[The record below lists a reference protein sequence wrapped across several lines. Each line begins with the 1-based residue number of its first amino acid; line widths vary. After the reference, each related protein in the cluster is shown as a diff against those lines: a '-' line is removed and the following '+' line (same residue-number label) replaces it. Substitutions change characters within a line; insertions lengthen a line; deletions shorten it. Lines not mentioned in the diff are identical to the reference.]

1 MTSFNAFSVVIKVL
15 VALVTSKLTAIFL
28 GPSGLTLLGNLR
40 NSIAIFQKFSSA
52 GVENAVVKYAVETR
66 DKEEERRKFQT
77 TLFFYVSLFSFLT
90 MLACLVFAE
99 VMSNYIFG
107 ESTYAMLIRFLG
119 LILPLYVANTLLL
132 ALLRAHGFFSRVIK
146 INSISYLVNLVLF
159 SILIYFY
166 GLSGAMFTLV
176 VLPSILFF
184 VTLAFAYQTQL
195 VFVRFSKALVSK
207 ELMRSLGEFSIMTL
221 ISGLSFPLAYL
232 SIRQLLTHEL
242 SSQDAGY
249 WEAIFRI
256 SNLYLMFVITL
267 LNLILLPKLAEAKN
281 LMQFRQ
287 IVFNFYKNILPLFFG
302 GLILVYFLKEWI
314 IRLVLTEE
322 FLPVEDLFLWQM
334 IGDVFRVLA
343 LVMVCQFHAKKM
355 FWHYILT
362 DLFLAVSLYLST
374 YGLIDIFGLK
384 SVVIGHALTY
394 FIYFLI
400 VLYIFRKPMLLPKAL
415 SMNPETDY

>member
-1 MTSFNAFSVVIKVL
+1 MVIKVL

>member
-1 MTSFNAFSVVIKVL
+1 MLA
-15 VALVTSKLTAIFL
+15 ALVTSKLTAIFL

-40 NSIAIFQKFSSA
+40 NSITVFQKFSSA

-66 DKEEERRKFQT
+66 NKEEERRKFQT
-77 TLFFYVSLFSFLT
+77 TLFFYVSLFSLLT
-90 MLACLVFAE
+90 ILACLIFAE

-132 ALLRAHGFFSRVIK
+132 ALLRAHGYFNRVIK
-146 INSISYLVNLVLF
+146 INSISYLVNLLIF
-159 SILIYFY
+159 SVLIYFY
-166 GLSGAMFTLV
+166 GLSGALFTLV
-176 VLPSILFF
+176 VLPSVLFF
-184 VTLAFAYQTQL
+184 VTLAFAYRTQL
-195 VFVRFSKALVSK
+195 VFMRFSKALISK
-207 ELMRSLGEFSIMTL
+207 KLMRNLGQFSIMTL

-232 SIRQLLTHEL
+232 SIRQLLTDAL

-287 IVFNFYKNILPLFFG
+287 LVFNFYKNILPLFFG
-302 GLILVYFLKEWI
+302 GLVLVYFLKEWI

-322 FLPVEDLFLWQM
+322 FLPVKDLFLWQM

-343 LVMVCQFHAKKM
+343 LVMVYQFHAKKM

-374 YGLIDIFGLK
+374 YFLIDIFALK

-394 FIYFLI
+394 LIYFLI
-400 VLYIFRKPMLLPKAL
+400 VLYIFRKPILSPKAL
-415 SMNPETDY
+415 SMNEETDY